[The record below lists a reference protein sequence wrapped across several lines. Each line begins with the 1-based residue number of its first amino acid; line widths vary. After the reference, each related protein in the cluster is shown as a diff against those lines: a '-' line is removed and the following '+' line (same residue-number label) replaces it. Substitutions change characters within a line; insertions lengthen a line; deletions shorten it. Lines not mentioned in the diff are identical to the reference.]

1 MDPEA
6 RFVFVFCDN
15 VFLCFKVSTLWW
27 DPEARSVTVCWWSEM
42 IYVGSAPA
50 QLVTDRTNLFT
61 YMLMQILMVMMMVE
75 MVRDVSFGPHFGHN
89 EFFLVQTLFVFDTIF
104 AD

>member
-1 MDPEA
+1 
-6 RFVFVFCDN
+6 
-15 VFLCFKVSTLWW
+15 
-27 DPEARSVTVCWWSEM
+27 M

-50 QLVTDRTNLFT
+50 QLLTDRTNLFT

-89 EFFLVQTLFVFDTIF
+89 ELFFGANIVCLPPTQTNRKQI
-104 AD
+104 